1 MSEDYTTKS
10 FIKDMADILSGDA
23 MINQSKATLNR
34 TRKWCKIITFIIL
47 LICVAIILCDY
58 FIF

>member
-10 FIKDMADILSGDA
+10 FVKDMADILSGDV
-23 MINQSKATLNR
+23 MIEQSRATLDK
-34 TRKWCKIITFIIL
+34 TRKLCKIITFIIL
-47 LICVAIILCDY
+47 LICAAIILCNY